1 MKFRIYCLEFI
12 ILYVYSIPNYI
23 DLIDLS
29 SSSYFHSSNGD
40 YSGRIIIRPYTYNIY
55 NGIPSSC
62 EDNNEDHYCRYYK
75 LIGTSNCEGINFGE
89 NVIIFIDS
97 INMIYSGNLPPI
109 IIEKNSKV
117 TFNISGVCT
126 IADSSSNE
134 LNGTIYLS
142 EGAIL
147 KIIGNGTLNIFA
159 NKKMAIKGANSSNL
173 LINGVNINIYSIEN
187 DESMIYVG
195 GNFEF
200 KDAIFNYK
208 SIYGEKYNF
217 NCENEDAIPKE
228 LFNLELNTGNII
240 QAEDSI
246 YIQSGI
252 FNMKAGK
259 GKALKAGQN
268 IYLGGIYENNLNLNI
283 KIESLGEGIESN
295 SLEIF
300 SGTLSIKSAGVGINL
315 LSDII
320 SSKLKIYDG
329 DININSNE
337 NPILSDNIYIMG
349 GKLVLFGDSKE
360 NYESIIHEGIMNIL
374 KGAIIIGYS
383 NYKGG
388 LILNN
393 IQYYM
398 EYKENIN
405 SGLYIEVFNKE
416 NGTFFETIEIPKNI
430 NYLYFTFPFNY
441 SIELKEKEELN
452 IIRSLKTSQANE
464 IIDST
469 YTLISKEKGENI
481 FEKENTSE
489 ISGQKEN
496 EERKNICNNIK
507 SPIIYIL
514 LNIIIIILS

>member
-1 MKFRIYCLEFI
+1 
-12 ILYVYSIPNYI
+12 
-23 DLIDLS
+23 
-29 SSSYFHSSNGD
+29 
-40 YSGRIIIRPYTYNIY
+40 
-55 NGIPSSC
+55 
-62 EDNNEDHYCRYYK
+62 
-75 LIGTSNCEGINFGE
+75 
-89 NVIIFIDS
+89 
-97 INMIYSGNLPPI
+97 
-109 IIEKNSKV
+109 
-117 TFNISGVCT
+117 
-126 IADSSSNE
+126 
-134 LNGTIYLS
+134 
-142 EGAIL
+142 
-147 KIIGNGTLNIFA
+147 
-159 NKKMAIKGANSSNL
+159 
-173 LINGVNINIYSIEN
+173 
-187 DESMIYVG
+187 
-195 GNFEF
+195 
-200 KDAIFNYK
+200 
-208 SIYGEKYNF
+208 
-217 NCENEDAIPKE
+217 
-228 LFNLELNTGNII
+228 
-240 QAEDSI
+240 
-246 YIQSGI
+246 
-252 FNMKAGK
+252 MKAGK

-360 NYESIIHEGIMNIL
+360 NYDSIIHEGIINIL

-441 SIELKEKEELN
+441 IILLTEKEE
-452 IIRSLKTSQANE
+452 
-464 IIDST
+464 
-469 YTLISKEKGENI
+469 LISKEKGENI
-481 FEKENTSE
+481 FELKENTSE

-496 EERKNICNNIK
+496 EERKNISNNIK